1 MTEVR
6 FVAERLA
13 IARARQRCTKVEL
26 ANRIGMSSRRV
37 AAFENEGAEPPPE
50 TIERIAEA
58 LQFPVDFFYRPR
70 PGGSLASDSISFRSF
85 SRMAARDR
93 DAALAAF
100 VLAAEVA
107 AWFDQ
112 HFHLPEPALPDLRG
126 VDPSAAATALRT
138 SWELGDG
145 PAPNM
150 VHLLEARGVRV
161 FSLTHD
167 CAALDALSGWVGR
180 VPYVFLSTHKSAER
194 ARWDAA
200 HELGHLLLHHHEP
213 PRGRAHED
221 EADVFA
227 DEFLLPERG
236 LRPTIPRVI
245 SLQDVRHLKLTW
257 RVSAMAWIRRVYELG
272 GLTEWAYRTLVI
284 EASQA
289 GLRSREDDIDRES
302 SQLFPKALAL
312 LQGEG
317 TTCTDIAKE
326 LALPTDELRDLLFQP
341 STIEGG
347 REASSSISR
356 PSLRVIAGGGTA

>member
-1 MTEVR
+1 MSTVR
-6 FVAERLA
+6 FHPERLA
-13 IARARQRCTKVEL
+13 VARARRRCTKVEL
-26 ANRIGMSSRRV
+26 AKRIGMSTRRV
-37 AAFENEGAEPPPE
+37 AAFENEGAEPPRD

-58 LQFPVDFFYRPR
+58 LQFPVEFFLRPL
-70 PGGSLASDSISFRSF
+70 PGGSLATESISFRSF

-100 VLAAEVA
+100 ALAAETA
-107 AWFDQ
+107 AWFDRQ
-112 HFHLPEPALPDLRG
+112 FHLPEPALPDLRG

-167 CAALDALSGWVGR
+167 CAALDALSGWVGN

-221 EADVFA
+221 EADAFA
-227 DEFLLPERG
+227 GEFLLPEGG

-245 SLQDVRHLKLTW
+245 SLQDVRHHKLTW
-257 RVSAMAWIRRVYELG
+257 RVSAMAWIRRAYQLD
-272 GLTEWAYRTLVI
+272 GLTEWSYRTLVI

-289 GLRSREDDIDRES
+289 GLRSREDDIERETSQLVPKVLEILERES
-302 SQLFPKALAL
+302 VALA
-312 LQGEG
+312 
-317 TTCTDIAKE
+317 DIARE
-326 LALPTDELRDLLFQP
+326 LALPTNELRDLLFQP
-341 STIEGG
+341 STIDGDGQSTPRPG
-347 REASSSISR
+347 RG
-356 PSLRVIAGGGTA
+356 SLRLITG

>member
-1 MTEVR
+1 MSEVR
-6 FVAERLA
+6 FAPDRLA
-13 IARARQRCTKVEL
+13 IARARRRCTKVEL
-26 ANRIGMSSRRV
+26 AKRIGMSSRRV

-50 TIERIAEA
+50 TIERIAGA
-58 LQFPVDFFYRPR
+58 LLFPVAFFYRPGTSR
-70 PGGSLASDSISFRSF
+70 RLATESISFRSF
-85 SRMAARDR
+85 SRMSARDR

-100 VLAAEVA
+100 LLAAEVS
-107 AWFDQ
+107 AWFDRQ
-112 HFHLPEPALPDLRG
+112 FHLPEPALPDLRG
-126 VDPSAAATALRT
+126 VDSSAAATALRT

-150 VHLLEARGVRV
+150 IHLLEARGVRV

-227 DEFLLPERG
+227 AEFLLPERG

-245 SLQDVRHLKLTW
+245 SLQDVRHQKLTW
-257 RVSAMAWIRRVYELG
+257 RVSAMAWIRRAFQLG

-289 GLRSREDDIDRES
+289 GLRSREDDIERET

-312 LQGEG
+312 LESEG
-317 TTCTDIAKE
+317 TTVANIARE
-326 LALPTDELRDLLFQP
+326 LALPTDEVRDLLFQP
-341 STIEGG
+341 SAIDGG
-347 REASSSISR
+347 GEAWAAPR
-356 PSLRVIAGGGTA
+356 PPLRVITGDRA